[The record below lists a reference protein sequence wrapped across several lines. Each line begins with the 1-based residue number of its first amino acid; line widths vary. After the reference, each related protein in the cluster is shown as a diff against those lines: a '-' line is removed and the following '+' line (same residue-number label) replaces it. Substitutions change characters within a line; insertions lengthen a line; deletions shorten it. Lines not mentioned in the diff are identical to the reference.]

1 MTNAEITEAFQAELG
16 RAPRADELSYFMGE
30 GTAKTGV
37 PAMQTYEARRAI
49 AGTPE
54 AQQRQLMGF
63 SKIYGEQLGAG
74 DEQILGKSQAMLTG
88 QFAGLGRQF
97 SSGYVGAFASA
108 ARDLALARQ
117 QAQAGFVGQGLGQ
130 IFSATGQQGQAQTD
144 RRYQLSDEQRKYEQE
159 QNLAQYWYQRQS
171 NDYQDQLN
179 QQRRLQKQS
188 AIGGFAGSAIG
199 AGLGGMVGGMPGA
212 SIGSSIGGK
221 AGGLF

>member
-1 MTNAEITEAFQAELG
+1 MTQAEIRDAFQKELG
-16 RAPRADELSYFMGE
+16 RDATSAEMSYFLDIGA
-30 GTAKTGV
+30 AKTGV
-37 PAMQTYEARRAI
+37 PGMRPYEAQQAI

-74 DEQILGKSQAMLTG
+74 DEQILGKAQSMLTG

-130 IFSATGQQGQAQTD
+130 IFGNTAQQGQYQTE
-144 RRYQLSDEQRKYEQE
+144 RRYGLEDTQRKYEQDLD
-159 QNLAQYWYQRQS
+159 LAKYWYQRQS

-179 QQRRLQKQS
+179 QARRLQRQS
-188 AIGGFAGSAIG
+188 GL
-199 AGLGGMVGGMPGA
+199 AGLGGSLIGAGIGGFMGGPVGAM
-212 SIGSSIGGK
+212 IGSGIGGK